1 MPHPNLDL
9 VYPIPKRVGVCKP
22 IQAGKVKPSTENSNE
37 EKVQVGDNS
46 PKKDD
51 ENLPERRSS
60 IMMELELFEDSW
72 MKKQLQKIWRLI
84 IHCFAG
90 LLNFLDSI
98 LIKVVN
104 RFYYHN
110 I

>member
-9 VYPIPKRVGVCKP
+9 VYPKPKKVGVCKP
-22 IQAGKVKPSTENSNE
+22 IQAAKVKPSTENSNE
-37 EKVQVGDNS
+37 EKVEDGENL
-46 PKKDD
+46 PKKHD
-51 ENLPERRSS
+51 ENLPERRNS
-60 IMMELELFEDSW
+60 IMRELERFEDSW
-72 MKKQLQKIWRLI
+72 IKKQLQKIWRLI
-84 IHCFAG
+84 IHCLAG
-90 LLNFLDSI
+90 VLNFVDSI